1 MRIVATILILLIGS
15 GCASM
20 SAEECLTADW
30 EAIGY
35 EDGAKGASVS
45 AVTSRRQA
53 CAKSASV
60 TVDMAAYMTGRD
72 MGLVDFCR
80 PSNAYALGT
89 RGGVYHGVCAG
100 PEEREFVAAFESG
113 RQLYSL
119 TNAVAS
125 ARTQIHEAQY
135 DLAQVK
141 KQITHTEVSLIA
153 PATPAA
159 ERLHLLADLKH
170 LSERKGNI
178 ETAIAALN
186 RDHVRAQQELSD
198 YRSFVAYNGPYPS
211 AVTAPTNANY

>member
-1 MRIVATILILLIGS
+1 MRIVATILVLLIGS

-30 EAIGY
+30 QAIGY
-35 EDGAKGASVS
+35 EDGARGSSVS

-53 CAKSASV
+53 CAKSAGV
-60 TVDMAAYMTGRD
+60 AVDMAAYMTGRD

-80 PSNAYALGT
+80 PSNAYALGA
-89 RGGVYHGVCAG
+89 RGGAYHGVCAG

-125 ARTQIHEAQY
+125 AQTQIQEAQY
-135 DLAQVK
+135 DLVEVD

-178 ETAIAALN
+178 ETALIALN
-186 RDHVRAQQELSD
+186 RDHVRAQEELRD
-198 YRSFVAYNGPYPS
+198 YRSFIAYNGPYPS
-211 AVTAPTNANY
+211 AATAPTNANF